1 VNKLRGFKIR
11 AKILTAI
18 REFFAKEGFWE
29 TDTPLLV
36 KHPDPSLYHEVFEIK
51 SGKEKYYLAPSP
63 EIYLKK
69 LISQGARN
77 IYQIT
82 KAFRENEKAGP
93 LHLKEFTILEWYRH
107 QANYLDLIKDCEN
120 LIAFIGR
127 KTKLKPPMPPY
138 PKITCQEAF
147 ARYAGIDLTEFLDI
161 SKARS
166 ICQKRGYRVTKYDT
180 WEQLY
185 HQTFLNEIEPKLLKL
200 PAFFLYAYP
209 PALAE
214 LAQMKK
220 EAPHWAE
227 RVEFYS
233 NGLEIGNGYSELA
246 DADEQEKR
254 FQKNLKER
262 KKRGMKIFDY
272 DREFIKALRNNFP
285 KTAGMAIGIDRLLM
299 ALTGTKDIHL
309 ISPFAL

>member
-1 VNKLRGFKIR
+1 MQSFKIK
-11 AKILTAI
+11 AQVLAAI
-18 REFFAKEGFWE
+18 REFFAKEDFFE
-29 TDTPLLV
+29 AETPLLV
-36 KHPDPSLYHEVFEIK
+36 KHPDPSLYHEVFEVE
-51 SGKEKYYLAPSP
+51 SGKEIYYLAPSP

-69 LISQGARN
+69 LISQGARD

-82 KAFRENEKAGP
+82 KAFRENEEGDL
-93 LHLKEFTILEWYRH
+93 LHLQEFTILEWYRDR
-107 QANYLDLIKDCEN
+107 ANYLDLTKDCEN
-120 LIAFIGR
+120 LVKFLGQ

-138 PKITCQEAF
+138 PKITCQDAF
-147 ARYAGIDLTEFLDI
+147 ARYTGIDLTEFLDI
-161 SKARS
+161 NKVRS